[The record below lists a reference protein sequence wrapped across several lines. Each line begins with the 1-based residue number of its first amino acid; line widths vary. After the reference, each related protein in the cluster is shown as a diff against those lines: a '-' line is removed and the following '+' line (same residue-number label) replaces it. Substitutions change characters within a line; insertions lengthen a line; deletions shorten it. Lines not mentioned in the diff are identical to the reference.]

1 MPRYQVQVSNIY
13 FFLCE
18 SKYKEKIFS
27 LSNSSSS
34 LLYSSRMSIKLYEDW
49 CYEVHEV
56 SLTDSNTNLVN
67 IGFNDKV
74 SSVKVES
81 GKWILWEHI
90 HFKGKYYII
99 GPGHYDVEHLKRT
112 IGNDKVSSV
121 QKLSNTA

>member
-1 MPRYQVQVSNIY
+1 
-13 FFLCE
+13 
-18 SKYKEKIFS
+18 
-27 LSNSSSS
+27 
-34 LLYSSRMSIKLYEDW
+34 MSIKLYEHW
-49 CYEVHEV
+49 RYEGREV

-90 HFKGKYYII
+90 QFEGKYYII
-99 GPGHYDVEHLKRT
+99 GPGHYDVEHLKQI